1 MSKEVRFSSDA
12 RKAMLKG
19 VNILG
24 DAVCV
29 TLGPK
34 GRNVVL
40 EKSYGSPLIT
50 NDGVSIAKEIELEDK
65 FENMGAKLV
74 YEVAN
79 NTNDVAGDGTTTA
92 TILARDMIN
101 NGIKA
106 VDKGSN
112 PVLMREGIE
121 YASKEVAKTI
131 LKNSRKVE
139 TSNDVA
145 SVATISAGSKE
156 IGDLIAQAM
165 DKVGRD
171 GIINVDESNGFDNE
185 LEISEGMQYDKGY
198 VSPYMVSDREKM
210 QVELENPYVLVTN
223 HKINN
228 IQEVLPVL
236 EQVLQANK
244 PLLLIAEDFE
254 NEVVST
260 LVLNKLRGTFNV
272 VATKA
277 PGFGDNQKEMLQ
289 DIAALTNAKFYNKEL
304 NMKLEDMKLEEL
316 GTIKKVIVTKDN
328 TTMISNNEAS
338 EELKA
343 RIEEIKTRIANT
355 TSDYDNTTMISNNEA
370 SEELKAR
377 IEEIKTRIANTTSD
391 YDKKQYQER
400 LGKLT
405 NGVATI
411 KVGATTESE
420 LKEKKLRIED
430 ALNATK
436 AAVSEGIVIGGGAAL
451 VEAYKELKPVLKND
465 NVDIQKGINIVMS
478 ALLAPISQIAQNAG
492 YNCEDIVEEQKVADK
507 NIGFDA
513 KDGKWVDMF
522 EAGIIDPTK
531 VTRSALLNAA
541 SISAL
546 FITTEVGVAEIKS
559 DEPQTPAMPGGM
571 Y

>member
-1 MSKEVRFSSDA
+1 MAKEVRFSSDA
-12 RKAMLKG
+12 RKSMLKG
-19 VNILG
+19 VNTLA
-24 DAVCV
+24 DAVCI

-92 TILARDMIN
+92 TILARNMIN
-101 NGIKA
+101 SGMKA
-106 VDKGSN
+106 VDKGCN

-131 LKNSRKVE
+131 LKNSRKVK
-139 TSNDVA
+139 TSGDVA

-156 IGDLIAQAM
+156 IGDLIAEAM

-228 IQEVLPVL
+228 LQEILPVL
-236 EQVLQANK
+236 EQVLKTNK
-244 PLLLIAEDFE
+244 PLLLIAEDYE
-254 NEVVST
+254 NEVIST

-289 DIAALTNAKFYNKEL
+289 DIAALTGAKLYNKDL
-304 NMKLEDMKLEEL
+304 NMKLEELQLEEL

-328 TTMISNNEAS
+328 TTMISGNE
-338 EELKA
+338 ENPELKA
-343 RIEEIKTRIANT
+343 RIEEIKTRV
-355 TSDYDNTTMISNNEA
+355 A
-370 SEELKAR
+370 SS
-377 IEEIKTRIANTTSD
+377 TSD
-391 YDKKQYQER
+391 YDKKQFQER

-436 AAVSEGIVIGGGAAL
+436 AAVAEGIVIGGGAAL

-465 NVDIQKGINIVMS
+465 NVDVQKGINIVME
-478 ALLAPISQIAQNAG
+478 ALLSPICQIAENAG
-492 YNCEDIVEEQKVADK
+492 YNSEDIVDMQKSAAK
-507 NIGFDA
+507 NQGFDA
-513 KDGKWVDMF
+513 KNGEWVDMF
-522 EAGIIDPTK
+522 DKGIIDPTK

-546 FITTEVGVAEIKS
+546 FITTEAGVAEIKS
-559 DEPQTPAMPGGM
+559 ETPEAPMMPNQM

>member
-1 MSKEVRFSSDA
+1 MAKEVRFSSDA

-19 VNILG
+19 VNTLA
-24 DAVCV
+24 DAVCI

-92 TILARDMIN
+92 TILARNMIV
-101 NGIKA
+101 NGMKA
-106 VDKGSN
+106 VDKGCN

-131 LKNSRKVE
+131 LKNSRQVE
-139 TSNDVA
+139 TSSDVA

-156 IGDLIAQAM
+156 IGDLIAKAM

-171 GIINVDESNGFDNE
+171 GIINVDESNGFDDE

-210 QVELENPYVLVTN
+210 TVELENPYVLVTN
-223 HKINN
+223 SKINN
-228 IQEVLPVL
+228 LQEILPVL
-236 EQVLQANK
+236 EQVLKTNQ
-244 PLLLIAEDFE
+244 PLLIIAEDYE
-254 NEVVST
+254 NEVIST

-289 DIAALTNAKFYNKEL
+289 DIAALTNAKFYNKDL
-304 NMKLEDMKLEEL
+304 NMKLEDLQLDEL

-328 TTMISNNEAS
+328 TTMIGANENNS
-338 EELKA
+338 ELNA
-343 RIEEIKTRIANT
+343 RIEEIRSRIADT
-355 TSDYDNTTMISNNEA
+355 TNEHD
-370 SEELKAR
+370 R
-377 IEEIKTRIANTTSD
+377 
-391 YDKKQYQER
+391 KQFQER

-436 AAVSEGIVIGGGAAL
+436 AAVAEGIVIGGGACL

-465 NVDIQKGINIVMS
+465 NVDVQKGINIVMES
-478 ALLAPISQIAQNAG
+478 LLAPICQIAENAG
-492 YNCEDIVEEQKVADK
+492 YNSEDIVDMQKNADK

-513 KDGKWVDMF
+513 KNGEWVDMF
-522 EAGIIDPTK
+522 EKGIIDPTK
-531 VTRSALLNAA
+531 VSRSALLNAA

-546 FITTEVGVAEIKS
+546 FITTEAGVAEIKS
-559 DEPQTPAMPGGM
+559 DEPAAPAMAGGM
-571 Y
+571 YQ

>member
-1 MSKEVRFSSDA
+1 MAKEVRFSSDA
-12 RKAMLKG
+12 RKSMLKG
-19 VNILG
+19 VNTLA
-24 DAVCV
+24 DAVCI

-92 TILARDMIN
+92 TILARNMIN
-101 NGIKA
+101 SGMKA
-106 VDKGSN
+106 VDKGCN

-139 TSNDVA
+139 TSGDVA

-156 IGDLIAQAM
+156 IGDLIAEAM

-228 IQEVLPVL
+228 LQEILPVL
-236 EQVLQANK
+236 EQVLKTNK
-244 PLLLIAEDFE
+244 PLLLIAEDYE
-254 NEVVST
+254 NEVIST

-289 DIAALTNAKFYNKEL
+289 DIAALTGAKLYNKDL
-304 NMKLEDMKLEEL
+304 NMKLEELQLEEL

-328 TTMISNNEAS
+328 TTMISGNE
-338 EELKA
+338 ENPELKA
-343 RIEEIKTRIANT
+343 RIEEIKTRV
-355 TSDYDNTTMISNNEA
+355 A
-370 SEELKAR
+370 SS
-377 IEEIKTRIANTTSD
+377 TSD
-391 YDKKQYQER
+391 YDKKQFQER

-436 AAVSEGIVIGGGAAL
+436 AAVAEGIVIGGGAAL

-465 NVDIQKGINIVMS
+465 NVDVQKGINIVME
-478 ALLAPISQIAQNAG
+478 ALLSPICQIAENAG
-492 YNCEDIVEEQKVADK
+492 YNSEDIVDMQKSAAK
-507 NIGFDA
+507 NQGFDA
-513 KDGKWVDMF
+513 KNGEWVDMF
-522 EAGIIDPTK
+522 DKGIIDPTK

-546 FITTEVGVAEIKS
+546 FITTEAGVEEIKS
-559 DEPQTPAMPGGM
+559 ETPEAPMMPNQM